1 VHSATTPLAG
11 GEKAILRRTTNCAI
25 VRSHWCTR
33 GCAAANER
41 EIHNLMRRSIT
52 TIGTAVTAVALSAS
66 VALAAGGVSGTAKG
80 HGQAVSA
87 VAKAADYVSG
97 KARGEAVSALAKQHG
112 AAVSAA
118 AKAQGQAN
126 AAAGKA
132 KGDAKSAAGQANGDD
147 ASEQG
152 RLKSESGT

>member
-1 VHSATTPLAG
+1 MAHRLP
-11 GEKAILRRTTNCAI
+11 AI
-25 VRSHWCTR
+25 
-33 GCAAANER
+33 
-41 EIHNLMRRSIT
+41 
-52 TIGTAVTAVALSAS
+52 AVGVSLVVLSAS
-66 VALAAGGVSGTAKG
+66 AVLANPQSVAKG
-80 HGQAVSA
+80 QGERVSA
-87 VAKAADYVSG
+87 VAQAADYVSG

-132 KGDAKSAAGQANGDD
+132 KGDAKSAAGQASGDD

-152 RLKSESGT
+152 RLKSESAT